1 MNNNYRISSTA
12 RLLVVVGMLLT
23 LYFLSGCNA
32 TKRFDKAVKK
42 YGAKQSVERLINTN
56 PEYFNFNTFNDTI
69 RITDTV
75 FVAER
80 DGTIVGDIIHDTI
93 YFKDTNVDIKVNKNT
108 GKGNYKILKDTVFIN
123 KEIPV
128 EIKVPCPAQALLKQ
142 QNDKLTIDNAVNKS
156 NKNKWKILFFALLSL
171 NLIYIITKLYAKF
184 AKPI

>member
-1 MNNNYRISSTA
+1 MKISLYK
-12 RLLVVVGMLLT
+12 RLLIVIGIFTLLYT
-23 LYFLSGCNA
+23 LSSCNA
-32 TKRFDKAVKK
+32 TKRFDKAAKR
-42 YGAKQSVERLINTN
+42 YGAKESVKRLIETN

-69 RITDTV
+69 RITDTM

-80 DGTIVGDIIHDTI
+80 DGTIVGDVIHDTI
-93 YFKDTNVDIKVNKNT
+93 YFKDTNVDIKINKET

-128 EIKVPCPAQALLKQ
+128 QIKVPCPAQSILKE

-156 NKNKWKILFFALLSL
+156 NKNKWKILFFSLLSL
-171 NLIYIITKLYAKF
+171 NLIYIIIKLYAKF